1 MQANR
6 IFYGKEKPTNAVA
19 GDCWFRNNELMIL
32 KNNWEAS
39 VNVNG
44 FVIMMIN
51 YFAMQIEFGWITLED
66 VPKKYRDKVKQLVES
81 GNIGTE

>member
-1 MQANR
+1 MFNVLNKTGKDTMQANR

-44 FVIMMIN
+44 FVVN
-51 YFAMQIEFGWITLED
+51 NA
-66 VPKKYRDKVKQLVES
+66 
-81 GNIGTE
+81 

>member
-1 MQANR
+1 MFNVLNKARKDTMQANR
-6 IFYGKEKPTNAVA
+6 IFYGKEKPTSAVA

-44 FVIMMIN
+44 FVVN
-51 YFAMQIEFGWITLED
+51 NA
-66 VPKKYRDKVKQLVES
+66 
-81 GNIGTE
+81 